1 MTEPPQ
7 RPNPKDLVALLQHDW
22 KVALSYW
29 TGIVVLGGTLIIC
42 WFDDDVGPGHP
53 VFATLLAG
61 WTLMLGSGLVAPAIR
76 FLSPRWWHVPERE
89 RALHAIL
96 GVSVF
101 GWLLDRS
108 GWNRHAVY
116 PAWGFSTI
124 TRTRL
129 SLRALAAR
137 AGGGAHPP
145 HSSWAIRGARLEFCC
160 RVSSFICIRLCC
172 NARSCFECSRC
183 WKGTRRIRARHQT
196 DPEVATRTELNVAT
210 GGGET
215 RHRRRRRWRVVE
227 RLTS

>member
-76 FLSPRWWHVPERE
+76 FLSPRWWRVPEGE

-108 GWNRHAVY
+108 GWNRHQAAPMRGFDGTRAGLASLEQSVRGAASAHGASFAVHM
-116 PAWGFSTI
+116 G
-124 TRTRL
+124 
-129 SLRALAAR
+129 LAAVAFFTGHPWGALWILLPGVVVHLYPVLLQR
-137 AGGGAHPP
+137 SLMLRLQPLLASPGG
-145 HSSWAIRGARLEFCC
+145 R
-160 RVSSFICIRLCC
+160 
-172 NARSCFECSRC
+172 
-183 WKGTRRIRARHQT
+183 
-196 DPEVATRTELNVAT
+196 
-210 GGGET
+210 
-215 RHRRRRRWRVVE
+215 RVVPGAC
-227 RLTS
+227 

>member
-76 FLSPRWWHVPERE
+76 FLSPRWWRVPEGE

-108 GWNRHAVY
+108 GWNRYAVY
-116 PAWGFSTI
+116 PAWGFSTV

-137 AGGGAHPP
+137 AGGGAHAACFVIHALLAAAALFLGHP
-145 HSSWAIRGARLEFCC
+145 WGALGILLPGVVVHLYPALLQRSIMLRVQPLLE
-160 RVSSFICIRLCC
+160 
-172 NARSCFECSRC
+172 
-183 WKGTRRIRARHQT
+183 RHAP
-196 DPEVATRTELNVAT
+196 D
-210 GGGET
+210 
-215 RHRRRRRWRVVE
+215 
-227 RLTS
+227 TSANSD